1 MELGLD
7 EAFAGDIAAYVR
19 QGGDERETYELCS
32 AYAMKKGNYDKAI
45 EIYEKQLDDRASG
58 EVPCYAEMAI
68 CLCKQG
74 KSEKQKPCCRRL

>member
-19 QGGDERETYELCS
+19 QGGEERETYELCS

-45 EIYEKQLDDRASG
+45 EIYEKQLDEPVAEAG
-58 EVPCYAEMAI
+58 AVNQKEVFTET
-68 CLCKQG
+68 K
-74 KSEKQKPCCRRL
+74 EN